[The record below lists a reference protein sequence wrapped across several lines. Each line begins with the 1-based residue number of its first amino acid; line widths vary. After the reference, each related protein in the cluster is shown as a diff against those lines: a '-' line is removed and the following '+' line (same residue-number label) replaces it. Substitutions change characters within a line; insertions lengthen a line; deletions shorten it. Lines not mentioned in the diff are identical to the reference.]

1 MTAYKLARHKGVH
14 VAFAAMALFY
24 GFAFF
29 TLAAVGINL
38 MFPQQFGELAVSGE
52 VEAWAG
58 MQLCGSLFMAFGLL
72 INGRW
77 RWSPALRLVGSVIV
91 AALTSVLAYSA
102 STATEGAAFM
112 VYCSGFSAL
121 GWFVS
126 FCALVDFRAALMWGA
141 EDGRGAI

>member
-29 TLAAVGINL
+29 TLAVVGINL

-141 EDGRGAI
+141 EDGRGAV

>member
-14 VAFAAMALFY
+14 VAFAILALFY

-29 TLAAVGINL
+29 ALAVSGWNL
-38 MFPQQFGELAVSGE
+38 MLPNQFGDLAVSGE

-77 RWSPALRLVGSVIV
+77 SPALRLVGSGIV

-102 STATEGAAFM
+102 STASEGAAFM

-126 FCALVDFRAALMWGA
+126 FCALVDFRSALMWGA
-141 EDGRGAI
+141 EDGRGAV

>member
-1 MTAYKLARHKGVH
+1 MTAYKLARHKGIH
-14 VAFAAMALFY
+14 IAFTALALFY

-29 TLAAVGINL
+29 ALAVSGWNL
-38 MFPQQFGELAVSGE
+38 MYTQQFGELAVSGE

-58 MQLCGSLFMAFGLL
+58 MQLCGALFMAFGLL

-77 RWSPALRLVGSVIV
+77 RWSPALRLAGSVIV
-91 AALTSVLAYSA
+91 AALTSVLAYSG
-102 STATEGAAFM
+102 STASEGAAFM
-112 VYCSGFSAL
+112 VYCSGFSGL

-141 EDGRGAI
+141 DDGRAG

>member
-1 MTAYKLARHKGVH
+1 VTAYKLARHKGVH
-14 VAFAAMALFY
+14 VAFAILALFY

-29 TLAAVGINL
+29 ALAVSGWNL
-38 MFPQQFGELAVSGE
+38 MLPNQFGDLAVSGE

-77 RWSPALRLVGSVIV
+77 RWSPALRLVGSGIV

-126 FCALVDFRAALMWGA
+126 FCALVDFRAALFWGGD
-141 EDGRGAI
+141 DGRGAV

>member
-1 MTAYKLARHKGVH
+1 VTAYKLARHKGVH
-14 VAFAAMALFY
+14 VAFAVLALFY

-29 TLAAVGINL
+29 ALAVSGWNL
-38 MFPQQFGELAVSGE
+38 MLPNQFGDLAVSGE

-77 RWSPALRLVGSVIV
+77 SPALRLVGSGIV

-102 STATEGAAFM
+102 STASEGAAFM

-126 FCALVDFRAALMWGA
+126 FCALVDFRAALFWGGD
-141 EDGRGAI
+141 DGRGAV

>member
-14 VAFAAMALFY
+14 VAFTAMALFY

-112 VYCSGFSAL
+112 VYCSGFSAM

>member
-14 VAFAAMALFY
+14 VAFTAMALFY

-29 TLAAVGINL
+29 TLAASGVNM
-38 MFPQQFGELAVSGE
+38 MFPDQFGDLAVSGE
-52 VEAWAG
+52 VEGWDG

-102 STATEGAAFM
+102 STASEGAAFM
-112 VYCSGFSAL
+112 VYCGGFSAL

-141 EDGRGAI
+141 DDGRGAV

>member
-1 MTAYKLARHKGVH
+1 MTAYKLARHKGIH
-14 VAFAAMALFY
+14 VAFTALALFY

-29 TLAAVGINL
+29 ALAVSGWNL
-38 MFPQQFGELAVSGE
+38 MYPQQFGDLAVSGE

-91 AALTSVLAYSA
+91 AALTSVLSYSA
-102 STATEGAAFM
+102 STASEGAAFM
-112 VYCSGFSAL
+112 VYCSGFSTL

-126 FCALVDFRAALMWGA
+126 FCALVDFRAALFWGA
-141 EDGRGAI
+141 DDGRGAV